1 MAFWGVE
8 VKPGNPFKHE
18 HDDTKGRL
26 HLSMATLGL
35 GTAEGRSILQCN
47 IGNKS
52 PVFLCTLYPVN
63 SESLQVN
70 LEFEEADDV
79 VFSVLGPRSIFLS
92 GYYVSTSQ
100 QEPCGEDIADT
111 ETDLSK
117 NSDEDEYENSFID
130 DDEPE
135 VYPPSPISNDEK
147 EMLHNEKPKNGKG
160 SCRWLRKSYQMSDSD
175 DGGCSQPKNIV
186 DGSSSEPV
194 LQSEDK
200 DSFPIVVLYKS
211 KTTTKKSTEEVK
223 SKADEGTG
231 GTGDK
236 KTEDDVNHAIEPKI
250 KADNVIVDAQPKMQS
265 DPPINSMPS
274 ASEVSPEN
282 GAKPKRKRK
291 ERFKE
296 EKPLKADNA
305 NCSNILKE
313 DKAPRDEARVDN
325 MGQDMCMKNGQEW
338 EAANGK
344 GVELPDT
351 VSLPS
356 IEASP
361 EDVER
366 PKKRKKRLTKEGKK
380 YEAEHKHSTVVEDN
394 NTQQNDKE
402 AELPENLLLPSA
414 EVGSEPGEKLK
425 KKSKQRARDV
435 KASKSD
441 SNHENVVRE
450 DGAQQNRAKAE
461 DIVLGLPVT
470 FKQNPN
476 PANYKSLDSN
486 SHVFADEN
494 HSSGKNIKKK
504 KKNKTQENGKD
515 LNMNTSLLSVDKK
528 ADDKSSQVWT
538 LSNGLILEVLEMG
551 KPDSKVA
558 VSGKKI
564 SVNYNGKLKN
574 NGESVDSNDGDAPF
588 KFRLGVGKVMEGWD
602 IGINGMQVG
611 EKRRLIIPPSM
622 GYGSKGHGENV
633 PPDSWLV
640 YDVEL
645 VKVH

>member
-35 GTAEGRSILQCN
+35 GTAEQRSILQCN

-100 QEPCGEDIADT
+100 REPCGEDIADT
-111 ETDLSK
+111 ETDLSE

-135 VYPPSPISNDEK
+135 VYPPSPISKDEK
-147 EMLHNEKPKNGKG
+147 EMLYNEKPKNEKG
-160 SCRWLRKSYQMSDSD
+160 SCRWLRKRYQMSDSD

-186 DGSSSEPV
+186 DGSSGESV

-211 KTTTKKSTEEVK
+211 KTTTKKTIGELK
-223 SKADEGTG
+223 SKADDGTG

-236 KTEDDVNHAIEPKI
+236 KTEDDVSHAIEPKI
-250 KADNVIVDAQPKMQS
+250 NADDVVVDAQPKMQS
-265 DPPINSMPS
+265 DRPINSMPS
-274 ASEVSPEN
+274 ASEVGPEN

-313 DKAPRDEARVDN
+313 DKTPKDEAIIDN
-325 MGQDMCMKNGQEW
+325 MGQDMRMKNGQEW
-338 EAANGK
+338 EAANDK

-356 IEASP
+356 TEVSP

-366 PKKRKKRLTKEGKK
+366 PKKRKKGLTKEGKN
-380 YEAEHKHSTVVEDN
+380 YEAEHKHSTVVENN
-394 NTQQNDKE
+394 NTQQNDK
-402 AELPENLLLPSA
+402 
-414 EVGSEPGEKLK
+414 
-425 KKSKQRARDV
+425 
-435 KASKSD
+435 
-441 SNHENVVRE
+441 
-450 DGAQQNRAKAE
+450 
-461 DIVLGLPVT
+461 
-470 FKQNPN
+470 
-476 PANYKSLDSN
+476 SLDRN

-504 KKNKTQENGKD
+504 KKNKTQENAKD

-558 VSGKKI
+558 ASGKKI

-602 IGINGMQVG
+602 NGINGMRVG
-611 EKRRLIIPPSM
+611 EKRRLIIPPSL
-622 GYGSKGHGENV
+622 GYGSKGHGENI

>member
-100 QEPCGEDIADT
+100 Q
-111 ETDLSK
+111 
-117 NSDEDEYENSFID
+117 
-130 DDEPE
+130 
-135 VYPPSPISNDEK
+135 YPFFE

>member
-8 VKPGNPFKHE
+8 VKPGKPFKHK

-35 GTAEGRSILQCN
+35 GAAKIRSILQCN
-47 IGNKS
+47 VGKKS

-63 SESLQVN
+63 SESLQLN

-100 QEPCGEDIADT
+100 PEPCGEDIADT
-111 ETDLSK
+111 ETELSE
-117 NSDEDEYENSFID
+117 NSDEDEYEDSFID

-135 VYPPSPISNDEK
+135 VRPPSPISNDEG
-147 EMLHNEKPKNGKG
+147 EMLDNEKPKNGK
-160 SCRWLRKSYQMSDSD
+160 SSRRRLRKRYQMSDSD

-186 DGSSSEPV
+186 NGRSGEPV
-194 LQSEDK
+194 LHNEDE
-200 DSFPIVVLYKS
+200 DSFPISSLYKS
-211 KTTTKKSTEEVK
+211 KTTTKKTTEEAK
-223 SKADEGTG
+223 SKADEETC

-236 KTEDDVNHAIEPKI
+236 KTEDDVNHVIEEKI
-250 KADNVIVDAQPKMQS
+250 KADDVIVGS
-265 DPPINSMPS
+265 
-274 ASEVSPEN
+274 EN

-291 ERFKE
+291 ERSKE

-313 DKAPRDEARVDN
+313 DRAPKDEARIDK

-338 EAANGK
+338 QAANDK

-356 IEASP
+356 IEVSP
-361 EDVER
+361 EVVER
-366 PKKRKKRLTKEGKK
+366 PKKRKKERTKEGKN
-380 YEAEHKHSTVVEDN
+380 YEAKHKHSTVEDD
-394 NTQQNDKE
+394 NTQQHYKG
-402 AELPENLLLPSA
+402 AELPENILLSST
-414 EVGSEPGEKLK
+414 EVGSEPSEKLK

-435 KASKSD
+435 KSSKSD

-450 DGAQQNRAKAE
+450 DGAQQNKAKAE
-461 DIVLGLPVT
+461 DIVHGLLMT
-470 FKQNPN
+470 FEQNPN
-476 PANYKSLDSN
+476 PANDKSLDN
-486 SHVFADEN
+486 KSHVFAEEN
-494 HSSGKNIKKK
+494 HSSDKKIKKK
-504 KKNKTQENGKD
+504 KKNKNQENGKD
-515 LNMNTSLLSVDKK
+515 ENVNTSLLSVDKK

-558 VSGKKI
+558 ASGKKI
-564 SVNYNGKLKN
+564 SINYNGKLKN
-574 NGESVDSNDGDAPF
+574 NGESVGSNVGDAPF
-588 KFRLGVGKVMEGWD
+588 KFRLGAGKVMEGWD
-602 IGINGMQVG
+602 IGINGMRVG

>member
-35 GTAEGRSILQCN
+35 GTAEERSILQCN
-47 IGNKS
+47 IGNKN

-100 QEPCGEDIADT
+100 QYPFVEPCGEDIADT
-111 ETDLSK
+111 ETDLSE
-117 NSDEDEYENSFID
+117 NSDEDVYENSFID

-147 EMLHNEKPKNGKG
+147 EMLYNEKPKNGKG

-186 DGSSSEPV
+186 DGISSEPV

-211 KTTTKKSTEEVK
+211 KTTTKKTTEEVK

-231 GTGDK
+231 GNGDK

-274 ASEVSPEN
+274 ASEVGPEN

-291 ERFKE
+291 ERFK

-313 DKAPRDEARVDN
+313 DKAPKDEARVDN
-325 MGQDMCMKNGQEW
+325 MGQDMG
-338 EAANGK
+338 
-344 GVELPDT
+344 
-351 VSLPS
+351 
-356 IEASP
+356 
-361 EDVER
+361 
-366 PKKRKKRLTKEGKK
+366 
-380 YEAEHKHSTVVEDN
+380 
-394 NTQQNDKE
+394 
-402 AELPENLLLPSA
+402 AELPENLLLPST
-414 EVGSEPGEKLK
+414 EVGSEPSEKLK

-450 DGAQQNRAKAE
+450 DGAQQNKAKAE
-461 DIVLGLPVT
+461 DIVHGLPMT
-470 FKQNPN
+470 FEQNPN
-476 PANYKSLDSN
+476 PANDKSLDSK

-494 HSSGKNIKKK
+494 HSSDKKIKKK

-515 LNMNTSLLSVDKK
+515 VNMNTSLLSVDKK

-551 KPDSKVA
+551 KPDSK
-558 VSGKKI
+558 I
-564 SVNYNGKLKN
+564 SINYNGKLKN
-574 NGESVDSNDGDAPF
+574 NGESVGSNVGDAPF

-602 IGINGMQVG
+602 IGINGMRVG

-645 VKVH
+645 IKVH

>member
-8 VKPGNPFKHE
+8 VKPGNPIKHE

-35 GTAEGRSILQCN
+35 GTAEQRSILQCN

-92 GYYVSTSQ
+92 GYYVSTSHR
-100 QEPCGEDIADT
+100 EPCGEDIADT
-111 ETDLSK
+111 ETDLSE

-135 VYPPSPISNDEK
+135 VYPPSPISKDEK
-147 EMLHNEKPKNGKG
+147 EMLYNEKPKNEKG
-160 SCRWLRKSYQMSDSD
+160 SCRWLRKRYQVSDSD

-186 DGSSSEPV
+186 DGSSGESV

-211 KTTTKKSTEEVK
+211 KTTTKKTIGELK
-223 SKADEGTG
+223 SKADDGTG

-236 KTEDDVNHAIEPKI
+236 KTEDDVSHAIEPKI
-250 KADNVIVDAQPKMQS
+250 NADDVVVDAQPKMQS
-265 DPPINSMPS
+265 DRPINSMPS
-274 ASEVSPEN
+274 ASEVGPEN

-305 NCSNILKE
+305 NCSNVLKE
-313 DKAPRDEARVDN
+313 DKTPKDEAIIDN
-325 MGQDMCMKNGQEW
+325 MGQDMRMKNGQEW
-338 EAANGK
+338 EAANDK

-356 IEASP
+356 TEVSP

-366 PKKRKKRLTKEGKK
+366 PKKRKKGLTKEGKN
-380 YEAEHKHSTVVEDN
+380 YEAEHKHSTVVENN
-394 NTQQNDKE
+394 NTQQNDK
-402 AELPENLLLPSA
+402 
-414 EVGSEPGEKLK
+414 
-425 KKSKQRARDV
+425 
-435 KASKSD
+435 
-441 SNHENVVRE
+441 
-450 DGAQQNRAKAE
+450 
-461 DIVLGLPVT
+461 
-470 FKQNPN
+470 
-476 PANYKSLDSN
+476 SLDRN

-504 KKNKTQENGKD
+504 KNKTQENAKD

-558 VSGKKI
+558 SSGKKI

-602 IGINGMQVG
+602 IGINGMRVG
-611 EKRRLIIPPSM
+611 EKRRLIIPPSL
-622 GYGSKGHGENV
+622 GYGSKGHGENI

-645 VKVH
+645 VRVH

>member
-8 VKPGNPFKHE
+8 VKPGKPFKHK

-35 GTAEGRSILQCN
+35 GAAKIRSILQCN
-47 IGNKS
+47 VGKKS

-63 SESLQVN
+63 SESLQLN

-100 QEPCGEDIADT
+100 PEPCGEDIADT
-111 ETDLSK
+111 ETELSE
-117 NSDEDEYENSFID
+117 NSDEDEYEDSFID

-135 VYPPSPISNDEK
+135 VRPPSPISNDEG
-147 EMLHNEKPKNGKG
+147 EMLDNEKPKNGK
-160 SCRWLRKSYQMSDSD
+160 SSRRRLRKRYQMSDSD

-186 DGSSSEPV
+186 NGRSGEPV
-194 LQSEDK
+194 LHNEDE
-200 DSFPIVVLYKS
+200 DSFPISSLYKS
-211 KTTTKKSTEEVK
+211 KTTTKKTTEEAK
-223 SKADEGTG
+223 SKADEETC

-236 KTEDDVNHAIEPKI
+236 KTEDDVNHVIEEKI
-250 KADNVIVDAQPKMQS
+250 KADDVIVGS
-265 DPPINSMPS
+265 
-274 ASEVSPEN
+274 EN

-291 ERFKE
+291 ERSKE

-313 DKAPRDEARVDN
+313 DRAPKDEARIDK

-338 EAANGK
+338 QAANDK

-356 IEASP
+356 IEVSP
-361 EDVER
+361 EVVER
-366 PKKRKKRLTKEGKK
+366 PKKRKKERTKEGKN
-380 YEAEHKHSTVVEDN
+380 YEAKHKHSTVEDD
-394 NTQQNDKE
+394 NTQQ
-402 AELPENLLLPSA
+402 
-414 EVGSEPGEKLK
+414 
-425 KKSKQRARDV
+425 
-435 KASKSD
+435 
-441 SNHENVVRE
+441 H
-450 DGAQQNRAKAE
+450 
-461 DIVLGLPVT
+461 
-470 FKQNPN
+470 
-476 PANYKSLDSN
+476 YKSLDN
-486 SHVFADEN
+486 KSHVFAEEN
-494 HSSGKNIKKK
+494 HSSDKKIKKK
-504 KKNKTQENGKD
+504 KKNKNQENGKD
-515 LNMNTSLLSVDKK
+515 ENVNTSLLSVDKK

-558 VSGKKI
+558 ASGKKI
-564 SVNYNGKLKN
+564 SINYNGKLKN
-574 NGESVDSNDGDAPF
+574 NGESVGSNVGDAPF
-588 KFRLGVGKVMEGWD
+588 KFRLGAGKVMEGWD
-602 IGINGMQVG
+602 IGINGMRVG

>member
-8 VKPGNPFKHE
+8 VKPGKPFKHK

-35 GTAEGRSILQCN
+35 GAAKIRSILQCN
-47 IGNKS
+47 VGKKS

-63 SESLQVN
+63 SESLQLN

-100 QEPCGEDIADT
+100 LEPCGEDIADT
-111 ETDLSK
+111 ETELSE
-117 NSDEDEYENSFID
+117 NSDEDEYEDSFID

-135 VYPPSPISNDEK
+135 VCPPSPISNDEE
-147 EMLHNEKPKNGKG
+147 EMLDNERPKNGKG
-160 SCRWLRKSYQMSDSD
+160 SRRRLRKIYQMSDSD
-175 DGGCSQPKNIV
+175 DGACSQPKNIV
-186 DGSSSEPV
+186 NGSSGEPV
-194 LQSEDK
+194 LQNEDE
-200 DSFPIVVLYKS
+200 DSFPISSIYKS
-211 KTTTKKSTEEVK
+211 KTTTRKTTEEVK
-223 SKADEGTG
+223 SKADEETC

-236 KTEDDVNHAIEPKI
+236 KTEDDVNHVIEAKV
-250 KADNVIVDAQPKMQS
+250 KADDVIVDAQPKRQS
-265 DPPINSMPS
+265 DLPINSMPS
-274 ASEVSPEN
+274 ASEVGSEN

-291 ERFKE
+291 ERSKE

-313 DKAPRDEARVDN
+313 DKAPKDEARIDN
-325 MGQDMCMKNGQEW
+325 MRQDMCMKNGQEW
-338 EAANGK
+338 RAANDK

-356 IEASP
+356 IEVSP
-361 EDVER
+361 EVVER
-366 PKKRKKRLTKEGKK
+366 PKKRKKQRTKEGKN
-380 YEAEHKHSTVVEDN
+380 YEAEHKHSVEDD
-394 NTQQNDKE
+394 NTQQNYKG
-402 AELPENLLLPSA
+402 AELPENLLLPST

-450 DGAQQNRAKAE
+450 DGAQQNKAKAE
-461 DIVLGLPVT
+461 DIVHGLPMT
-470 FKQNPN
+470 FEQNPN
-476 PANYKSLDSN
+476 PANDKSLDSK

-494 HSSGKNIKKK
+494 HSSDKKIKKK
-504 KKNKTQENGKD
+504 KRNKIQENGKD
-515 LNMNTSLLSVDKK
+515 VNMNTSLLSVDKK
-528 ADDKSSQVWT
+528 ADDESSQVWT

-558 VSGKKI
+558 ASGKKI
-564 SVNYNGKLKN
+564 SINYNGKLKN
-574 NGESVDSNDGDAPF
+574 NGESVGSNVGDAPF

-602 IGINGMQVG
+602 IGINGMRVG